1 MRFRNLLLYA
11 AMCMPA
17 MAACSAVQV
26 MPNGF
31 IVRHEVTIG
40 APPAKVYETLL
51 GQVGSWW
58 DSDHT
63 YSGNSTNLSIDPRP
77 GGCFCER
84 FPEGGGIEHMRILYL
99 SPSKSVRMS
108 GALGP
113 LQASGLAG
121 AMTWKFSGT
130 SKETRL
136 ELSYSIGGFM
146 DGGFE
151 RIGPAVEGMLGQQLQ
166 RLKLFVETGNPAA
179 K

>member
-1 MRFRNLLLYA
+1 MLISRFFLFAVTSLATTA
-11 AMCMPA
+11 AGA
-17 MAACSAVQV
+17 AVQV
-26 MPNGF
+26 LPGGF
-31 IVRHEVTIG
+31 IVRHQVKIV
-40 APPAKVYETLL
+40 APPAKVYESLL

-58 DSDHT
+58 DPGHT
-63 YSGNSTNLSIDPRP
+63 YSRDSKNLSIDARP

-84 FPEGGGIEHMRILYL
+84 FPDGGGVEHMRVLYL
-99 SPSKSVRMS
+99 APAKLVRMT

-130 SKETRL
+130 AAETSL
-136 ELSYSIGGFM
+136 EFSYSVGGVM

-151 RIGPAVEGMLGQQLQ
+151 PMAPAVDGMLAQQLQ
-166 RLKLFVETGNPAA
+166 RLKHFVETGDPAP